1 MIKFNP
7 HLPLRLQNV
16 SYQVASKTLIDNLSA
31 EIQSSGVTI
40 ILGHNGAGKS
50 LLLKL
55 MHGVLQPS
63 SGSLHWQ
70 NTQPDSQ
77 QYWRTLVL
85 QNPSFFERSVRFH
98 LEFVLKIS
106 QTEKSQQ
113 QARIEHALDI
123 CGLSELHKRKVSSL
137 SGGEIQRLSLAR
149 AWVLQPEVLLLDE
162 PTVALDPPAA
172 YQFETLVKQFR
183 DSGSKIIMTTH
194 DIPQA
199 QRLADEVIFIYQ
211 GKLEEQANARTFFQA
226 PTSTIAQHY
235 LKGQLVV
242 EA

>member
-1 MIKFNP
+1 MIEPNP
-7 HLPLRLQNV
+7 HLPLRLDKVNY
-16 SYQVASKTLIDNLSA
+16 SIDNKALIEDFSV
-31 EIQSSGVTI
+31 EIQSPGISI

-55 MHGVLQPS
+55 LHGVLQPS
-63 SGSLHWQ
+63 SGSIHWQ
-70 NTQPDSQ
+70 QQTPDSQ

-85 QNPSFFERSVRFH
+85 QNPSFFDRSVRFH
-98 LEFVLKIS
+98 LEFVLSIS
-106 QTEKSQQ
+106 QIEKTQQ
-113 QARIEHALDI
+113 QERIEQALAV
-123 CGLSELHKRKVSSL
+123 CGLSELQKRKVSSL

-149 AWVLQPEVLLLDE
+149 AWVLRPKVLLLDE

-211 GKLEEQANARTFFQA
+211 GKLAEQADATSFFQA
-226 PTSTIAQHY
+226 PASSIAQHY
-235 LKGQLVV
+235 LSGQLIT
-242 EA
+242 ES

>member
-1 MIKFNP
+1 MTQLNP
-7 HLPLRLQNV
+7 HLPLRLDNL
-16 SYQVASKTLIDNLSA
+16 SYSIGSKTLIDNLSA
-31 EIQSSGVTI
+31 EIKSAGISI

-63 SGSLHWQ
+63 AGAIYWQ
-70 NTQPDSQ
+70 QQIPDSD
-77 QYWRTLVL
+77 QYWRSLVL
-85 QNPSFFERSVRFH
+85 QKPSFFERSVRFH
-98 LEFVLKIS
+98 LEFVLGVSK
-106 QTEKSQQ
+106 TEKSQHRE
-113 QARIEHALDI
+113 RIEHALEI
-123 CGLSELHKRKVSSL
+123 CGLSELHQRKVSSL

-149 AWVLQPEVLLLDE
+149 AWVLRPKVLLLDE

-199 QRLADEVIFIYQ
+199 QRLADEVLFIYQ
-211 GKLEEQANARTFFQA
+211 GKLAEQAEANSFFKA
-226 PTSTIAQHY
+226 PTSCIAQHY
-235 LKGQLVV
+235 LKGQLI
-242 EA
+242 AGT